1 VKFAVNVVILI
12 LTEKSQWTT
21 SAQTVRMIIKLK
33 YESRLKMKITKFE
46 KIEKE
51 KSLFEQAVELVRIQ
65 AEKIL
70 KEQR

>member
-1 VKFAVNVVILI
+1 
-12 LTEKSQWTT
+12 
-21 SAQTVRMIIKLK
+21 MKL
-33 YESRLKMKITKFE
+33 TKFE

-51 KSLFEQAVELVRIQ
+51 KTLFEQAVELARIQ